1 MGFLHVCISYTLLIC
16 ATCLL
21 TISWTA
27 FRFAPNAQVF
37 VFRRVSMI
45 DLSSS
50 FMSTDDLQSQIYLKN
65 VDHQKLI
72 FGTNTVLSVLKLTPV
87 SEHYWYCGGCQQHN
101 GIILMVYNN
110 TKIIFD
116 LILYNDKI
124 KVMENWKHLKDAEI

>member
-1 MGFLHVCISYTLLIC
+1 MGFLHFCISYTLLIC

-27 FRFAPNAQVF
+27 SRFAPNAAQMF
-37 VFRRVSMI
+37 VFRQVSMI

-50 FMSTDDLQSQIYLKN
+50 FMSADDLQSQT

-87 SEHYWYCGGCQQHN
+87 SEHYWYCEGCQQHN

-116 LILYNDKI
+116 LILYKDKI
-124 KVMENWKHLKDAEI
+124 KVMENWKHLKDAGI